1 LRHWPGDV
9 STDQWS
15 EQVAEPITAIE
26 SEPVG
31 VEFASDVVRCIVRL
45 SQEGPPAGSL
55 SVPFGLTAWMV
66 RNGASVDDA
75 IDAVLRLRS
84 AVLAVAHLDTSS
96 EPVPLRVADPVMF
109 VLNLAVYLD
118 GLVGRAAGAL
128 GVSPGEAA
136 DAALEFLR
144 ST

>member
-1 LRHWPGDV
+1 M
-9 STDQWS
+9 
-15 EQVAEPITAIE
+15 AEPIHAVETE
-26 SEPVG
+26 SVG

-66 RNGASVDDA
+66 RHGASVDDA

-84 AVLAVAHLDTSS
+84 AVLAVAELDTAS
-96 EPVPLRVADPVMF
+96 EPVPLRVADPATF
-109 VLNLAVYLD
+109 VLNLTVYLD
-118 GLVGRAAGAL
+118 GLVCRAAKAL

-136 DAALEFLR
+136 DAALGLLR
-144 ST
+144 SR